1 MSSEAFMEHFISA
14 ERLPDSYAALA
25 KTYYLP
31 ILATIVAKQKETKK
45 QLVIGING
53 TQGSGK
59 STVSALFVAAL
70 KSVYGITAYSISI
83 DDFYLTKAERITLS
97 ETVHPLL
104 KTRGVPGTHDIALAN
119 NTLDKLAAKKPTSI
133 PRFNKA
139 TDDRHGPKNFSL
151 ADEPADIIILE
162 GWCVGATPQT
172 ADELKT
178 PANPFEKDKDPDGT
192 WRHYTNQCLKEQYVP
207 LFDRID
213 CMVMLKAPSFDSV
226 YRWRVQQEEKLAATL
241 GPNDDRSGL
250 MSAAQILDFIQG
262 YQRLTDH
269 ILRTLPSQSHFL
281 IELDDKR
288 TIKDSRRARSL

>member
-1 MSSEAFMEHFISA
+1 MEHFISA
-14 ERLPDSYAALA
+14 ERLPESYKTLA

-31 ILATIVAKQKETKK
+31 ILATIVAKQKESKK
-45 QLVIGING
+45 QLVVGING

-70 KSVYGITAYSISI
+70 KSIYGITAYSISI
-83 DDFYLTKAERITLS
+83 DDFYLTKAERIALA
-97 ETVHPLL
+97 EKVHPLL
-104 KTRGVPGTHDIALAN
+104 RTRGVPGTHDIELAN
-119 NTLDKLAAKKPTSI
+119 DTLDKLAAQKPTSI

-162 GWCVGATPQT
+162 GWCVGATPQSSI
-172 ADELKT
+172 ALEA
-178 PANPFEKDKDPDGT
+178 PANPFEKEKDPDGT
-192 WRHYTNQCLKEQYVP
+192 WRQYANQCLQELYTP
-207 LFDRID
+207 LFNRID

-226 YRWRVQQEEKLAATL
+226 YRWRVQQEEKLAESL

-269 ILRTLPSQSHFL
+269 ILATLPSQSHFL
-281 IELDDKR
+281 IELDDNRKV
-288 TIKDSRRARSL
+288 KDSRRAKAL